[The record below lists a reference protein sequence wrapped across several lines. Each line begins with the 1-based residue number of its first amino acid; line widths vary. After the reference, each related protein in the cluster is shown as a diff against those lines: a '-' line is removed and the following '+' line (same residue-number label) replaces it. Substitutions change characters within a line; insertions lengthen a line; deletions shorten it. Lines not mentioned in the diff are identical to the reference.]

1 MRAAVYH
8 SKNASIGGQSA
19 SSAQS
24 RFNLKRPKNPADC
37 SVSSK
42 GSLDSKKPPIIPPH
56 AIQTVKLTIDDQKI
70 NSPPKPA
77 SQAVNLTFKIH
88 TSKALVSSK
97 QLRPAGVKKPSKNL
111 STGFI

>member
-8 SKNASIGGQSA
+8 SKNASIGVQSA
-19 SSAQS
+19 SSANS
-24 RFNLKRPKNPADC
+24 RFYIKRPKNPADC

-42 GSLDSKKPPIIPPH
+42 GSLDSKKPPIIPH
-56 AIQTVKLTIDDQKI
+56 TIQTVKLTIDDQKI

-77 SQAVNLTFKIH
+77 NQAVNLTFKLH
-88 TSKALVSSK
+88 TNKALFSPK
-97 QLRPAGVKKPSKNL
+97 QLKPAGIKKPSKNL